1 MIDKNNSKREKTL
14 VKQAI
19 EEFYVCGLP
28 YLQDLHLRAEWD
40 GQTGKGYFTAQPHH
54 SGGAKGWVYG
64 GLIASMIDCH
74 SIATAIAFTRQVEGR
89 HRSTQPEVQYVTR
102 RLDVNFRSPTPVET
116 ELFLLAEVKEK
127 KGKDA
132 VIRCSLF
139 AGEKECVQA
148 EVIAERI
155 G

>member
-1 MIDKNNSKREKTL
+1 MKNKIKSKQDKTL
-14 VKQAI
+14 ANQTI
-19 EEFYVCGLP
+19 EDFYNCGLP
-28 YLQDLHLRAEWD
+28 YLQELHLRAGWD
-40 GQTGKGYFTAQPHH
+40 GQAGKAYFTAQSHH

-74 SIATAIAFTRQVEGR
+74 SIATAIAFTRQVER
-89 HRSTQPEVQYVTR
+89 RQRSTQPEIQYVTR

-116 ELFLLAEVKEK
+116 ELFLLAEVKEI

-132 VIRCSLF
+132 VICCSLF
-139 AGEKECVQA
+139 AGDKECVQA